1 MAQSGANSTQYIDSN
16 LEREGLDGFSPS
28 TSSTY
33 GTSVLG
39 TATTVEIAIVNS
51 GFGGTRLRDYYYL
64 RYRRYGTV
72 GTVGTMVPTVRERNL
87 LALPTLD
94 MYLPLSNI

>member
-1 MAQSGANSTQYIDSN
+1 MVS
-16 LEREGLDGFSPS
+16 LS

-64 RYRRYGTV
+64 LYGTV
-72 GTVGTMVPTVRERNL
+72 GIR
-87 LALPTLD
+87 
-94 MYLPLSNI
+94 